1 MENTYVKET
10 NIETP
15 KRFNRSTREH
25 DVCQDC
31 ALGRWPHRNC
41 SVGCMMAFDI
51 KFLQNLSHLFADH
64 FHLGLKSCSSCFLD
78 FFYAVPGHLN
88 VSEGKHR
95 LRDVGK
101 DARKGVKVGLKRLFL
116 NEVARFQT
124 CQQCRVLRPER
135 SWPVPTS
142 GLQQ

>member
-1 MENTYVKET
+1 MENTYIKET

-25 DVCQDC
+25 KVCQDC

-78 FFYAVPGHLN
+78 FFCRSRALKCFRGQT
-88 VSEGKHR
+88 SAQGCWKGRTQRCKGR
-95 LRDVGK
+95 LEKTVF
-101 DARKGVKVGLKRLFL
+101 KRS
-116 NEVARFQT
+116 
-124 CQQCRVLRPER
+124 CKISGQQCRVLHPER
-135 SWPVPTS
+135 SWPIPTS